1 MSLINDDLQQL
12 LLRYCE
18 PESELLQQIDR
29 ETNLKVLMPRM
40 LSGHYQG
47 RVLSFLSK
55 MVSPKRILEIG
66 TFTGYATLCLAEG
79 LTKDGILYTLDINL
93 ELEEMVRSNFAQS
106 PHNSQIN
113 YILGDATQT
122 INELDEVFDLVFID
136 ADKKNN
142 GTYYDLIFDRVRPGG
157 IIIVDN
163 VLWSGKVLHNQ
174 QDKDTRNI
182 TNFNDKIAADDRVEK
197 MILPVRDGLF
207 VIRKIDSGDWRRE
220 I

>member
-1 MSLINDDLQQL
+1 MSLIDDDLQDL
-12 LLRYCE
+12 LITYCE

-47 RVLSFLSK
+47 RVLSMLSK
-55 MVSPKRILEIG
+55 MVSPNRILEIG

-79 LTKDGILYTLDINL
+79 LTNNGIIYTLDINV
-93 ELEEMVRSNFAQS
+93 ELEEMVRNNFEKS
-106 PHNSQIN
+106 PYNNKIK

-122 INELDEVFDLVFID
+122 VNKLDEIFDIVFID

-142 GTYYDLIFDRVRPGG
+142 GTYYDLIFDRVRAGG

-163 VLWSGKVLHNQ
+163 VLWSGKVLQ
-174 QDKDTRNI
+174 EKQDKDTKNI
-182 TNFNDKIAADDRVEK
+182 TSFNDKIAEDKRVEK
-197 MILPVRDGLF
+197 LILPVRDGLF
-207 VIRKIDSGDWRRE
+207 VIRKLG
-220 I
+220 